1 MQIRWLSS
9 FFTHSSS
16 LSFLSC
22 FLSYF
27 ITSNSNCTDPLLP
40 ILFPSLQSSTL
51 CSMNTLSTLF
61 TTIDELPLQPLLSD
75 PSMAICLSLP
85 LSFVIQA
92 SAQSNF
98 LPKKQLSSLIVSDAY
113 LFDSTINRLR
123 RRTRVELTIGRNS
136 ILHLFHALDS
146 GDVLI
151 ADFLARALLPGAPI
165 LDSADFYI
173 GRVDA
178 QPFYN
183 RLNID
188 HIPLHLCSTRTYRLA
203 RQQSAINIIT
213 TNNSYPTLTP
223 SKWQFFW
230 KARIMPLARSI
241 WWRSLHGKLSCRST
255 LHHILPARFD
265 NALCALGDLENDS
278 VSHFLFSCDTKWIIW
293 QQVLQ
298 DCVLTSVTQDTVHD
312 AIFSFTM
319 PTWDLSHSP
328 LSPIQI
334 ISGTMVSIWKAH
346 WLYIFSSVP
355 FCPTTIIDSTHKTLI
370 RFRQEETLFIHQ
382 PP

>member
-1 MQIRWLSS
+1 
-9 FFTHSSS
+9 
-16 LSFLSC
+16 
-22 FLSYF
+22 
-27 ITSNSNCTDPLLP
+27 
-40 ILFPSLQSSTL
+40 
-51 CSMNTLSTLF
+51 MNTLSTLF

-75 PSMAICLSLP
+75 PSMATCLSLP

-113 LFDSTINRLR
+113 YLFDSTINRLR
-123 RRTRVELTIGRNS
+123 RHTRAELTIGGNS
-136 ILHLFHALDS
+136 ILHLFRALYS

-173 GRVDA
+173 GQVDA

-241 WWRSLHGKLSCRST
+241 WWRSLHGKLSCCST

-334 ISGTMVSIWKAH
+334 ISGTMVGIWKAH

-355 FCPTTIIDSTHKTLI
+355 FCLTTIIDSTHKTLI